1 MRIFCLI
8 ILVIISILEI
18 SPIPI
23 TPIILIWV
31 VLFRP
36 LWFYELVIKI
46 YGKKKKG

>member
-1 MRIFCLI
+1 MRLLC
-8 ILVIISILEI
+8 ILVLAAISVLEI

-23 TPIILIWV
+23 TPLLLMYV

-46 YGKKKKG
+46 YGKN